1 MSVTA
6 ITTLITDAGLAAAIN
21 AADQGLKL
29 NLTHIA
35 VGDGQVE
42 PTTAS
47 TALSNE
53 LERIEILSGAAVDP
67 ATLVVSGV
75 LQSATTYRIHEIGII
90 AEDGTLV
97 AVGYRELG
105 IVEKA
110 AGIEYPIQFSM
121 PLTALPTDSVT
132 ATAEL
137 NLDLAFLGPIASL
150 TASVADMQRRAID
163 REIKTRVALNLPTL
177 GMEKLV

>member
-21 AADQGLKL
+21 AAEQGLKL

-47 TALSNE
+47 TELNNE
-53 LERIEILSGAAVDP
+53 LERIEILSGASVDP

-75 LQSATTYRIHEIGII
+75 LQSDTTYRIHEIGVF
-90 AEDGTLV
+90 AEDSTMV
-97 AVGYRELG
+97 AIGFRDLG

-110 AGIEYPIQFSM
+110 ASIEYPIQFSM

-137 NLDLAFLGPIASL
+137 NLDLAFLGPIAVL

-163 REIKTRVALNLPTL
+163 REIRSRAAMKLPTL